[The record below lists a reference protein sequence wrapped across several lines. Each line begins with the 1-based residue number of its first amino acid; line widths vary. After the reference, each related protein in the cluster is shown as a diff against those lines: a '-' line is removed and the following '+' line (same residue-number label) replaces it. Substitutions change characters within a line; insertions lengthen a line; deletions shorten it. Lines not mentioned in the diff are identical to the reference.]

1 MKKVLLIDDAAT
13 VRMYHRAILEKA
25 GFTVDEAAN
34 GIEAMEKALAGVYD
48 LFVVDINM
56 PKLDGYGFLK
66 RLRTEN
72 FSQAPAIMIST
83 EAEAKDQSQAWVAGA
98 NDYLT
103 KPVKPEELLA
113 HVNMLAGEIFA

>member
-1 MKKVLLIDDAAT
+1 M
-13 VRMYHRAILEKA
+13 
-25 GFTVDEAAN
+25 
-34 GIEAMEKALAGVYD
+34 YD
-48 LFVVDINM
+48 LFIVDINM

-66 RLRTEN
+66 RLRTED
-72 FSQAPAIMIST
+72 FPQAPAMMIST

-113 HVNMLAGEIFA
+113 HVNVLTGEIFA